1 MILYLDTSA
10 LVKLYVREAGSG
22 EVKKLARESA
32 ALATSIVAYAEARA
46 AFARLMRE
54 GVTVEKRHRERLKQ
68 FNADWESFMRIELG
82 TCARAHRGRAGRGLR
97 LARIRRH
104 SPGERVVAERHLGRA
119 ITIYRPL
126 TPGYGRRRNARACQ
140 WRHEQGAGAPREA
153 RGCNRGECRQPPTAR
168 CTDPPQSLGGGAVI
182 PSEITEF
189 FRSPWSR

>member
-32 ALATSIVAYAEARA
+32 ALATSIVAYAEVRA

-82 TCARAHRGRAGRGLR
+82 HAVARTAGELAEAYALRGFDAIHLASALWLNDTSGGQLQFSAFDARLRAAAERAGL
-97 LARIRRH
+97 
-104 SPGERVVAERHLGRA
+104 PVA
-119 ITIYRPL
+119 
-126 TPGYGRRRNARACQ
+126 
-140 WRHEQGAGAPREA
+140 
-153 RGCNRGECRQPPTAR
+153 
-168 CTDPPQSLGGGAVI
+168 V
-182 PSEITEF
+182 
-189 FRSPWSR
+189 

>member
-32 ALATSIVAYAEARA
+32 ALATSIVAYAETRA

-82 TCARAHRGRAGRGLR
+82 HAVARTAGELAEAYALRGFDAIHLASALWLNDTSGGQLQFSAFDARLRAAAERAGL
-97 LARIRRH
+97 
-104 SPGERVVAERHLGRA
+104 PVAA
-119 ITIYRPL
+119 
-126 TPGYGRRRNARACQ
+126 
-140 WRHEQGAGAPREA
+140 
-153 RGCNRGECRQPPTAR
+153 
-168 CTDPPQSLGGGAVI
+168 
-182 PSEITEF
+182 
-189 FRSPWSR
+189 